1 MNILMI
7 VVDCLRADR
16 LGNDRKSL
24 TPNLQKLTSRG
35 ALFSQA
41 VTSCVTTTPSF
52 ASFLTGR
59 YPPAHG
65 VFSLKGYRLS
75 KECPTLVESLR
86 EAGYYT
92 FAAVTGPLL
101 ELVGLNSG
109 FTSYHCR
116 QKEEHLSGAWGKQ
129 LISKLRSGILPEP
142 WFGLIHLW
150 ELHAPMF
157 IPEGFNQAKYGRCR
171 YDRALAALDEALAEL
186 LDAVPPETLI
196 VLMGDHGESLSLE
209 EMRPFARAWQGLL
222 QRLSGV
228 AEPDLAQTNGDSG
241 GDQRTGW
248 PGFAR
253 RLLSRFAKPWQPSSR
268 YQMYRRWQ
276 YGHGWHVYD
285 ELVRVP
291 LLFTGPGFPSRVIPE
306 QVRTVDI
313 LPTLLDCVG
322 VRPREDGRP
331 IHGKSILP
339 LLEGPEPTPRP
350 AYLEAAGS
358 CLPDQSFWLRGIR
371 TPAYKYMHTP
381 FAQQP
386 VAELYDL
393 RRDPGETRNI
403 VDDCPEVA
411 GELRSLCDAIALP
424 PQSVPP
430 HEEHEMSAEEEAV
443 LDERLRQLGYL
454 E

>member
-16 LGNDRKSL
+16 LAKDRTSPP
-24 TPNLQKLTSRG
+24 PNLQKLITRG
-35 ALFSQA
+35 TLFSQA
-41 VTSCVTTTPSF
+41 VTACVTTTPSF
-52 ASFLTGR
+52 ASFLTGC

-92 FAAVTGPLL
+92 FAEVTGPLL
-101 ELVGLNSG
+101 ESVGLNSG
-109 FTSYHCR
+109 FAGYSCR
-116 QKEEHLSGAWGKQ
+116 QEEECLSGAWGKR
-129 LISKLRSGILPEP
+129 LISRLRSGTFPEP

-157 IPEGFNQAKYGRCR
+157 VPAGFDQPKHGRCR
-171 YDRALAALDEALAEL
+171 YDRALAALDEALAGL
-186 LDAVPPETLI
+186 LAAVPPETLI

-209 EMRPFARAWQGLL
+209 EMRPLARVWQSLLHRLGGAAGLDL
-222 QRLSGV
+222 ALANGNSRNRKRGV
-228 AEPDLAQTNGDSG
+228 AQL
-241 GDQRTGW
+241 
-248 PGFAR
+248 AR
-253 RLLSRFAKPWQPSSR
+253 RLLSQISKPWRPSSR
-268 YQMYRRWQ
+268 YQTYRRWQ

-291 LLFTGPGFPSRVIPE
+291 LLFVGPGFPSRVIPH

-339 LLEGPEPTPRP
+339 LLEGPESNPRP

-371 TPAYKYMHTP
+371 TPAYKYMYTP
-381 FAQQP
+381 FAQHP
-386 VAELYDL
+386 IAELYDL
-393 RRDPGETRNI
+393 LRDPRETQNI
-403 VDDCPEVA
+403 VNECPDVA
-411 GELRSLCDAIALP
+411 RELRSLCDSIALN
-424 PQSVPP
+424 PQSVPS
-430 HEEHEMSAEEEAV
+430 HVEHEMSAEEEAV